1 METKRHEKLEGYL
14 KASPRLDRL
23 YRATRER
30 FEAQRMI
37 AHNWDHIYRDIINAI
52 WIGEAEKADMDIV
65 LPATILH
72 DIGFLYDP
80 DFRKHHL
87 VGYAHCGDF
96 LDEWPVPAAQTIAR
110 CIRAHKGSTP
120 GFEIVPATLEEQV
133 VCDADGIDKTG
144 YTGVLQGIKA
154 FVEFTENGLE
164 AYRRLYKMAEY
175 FANTREVN
183 FYTATARAIAAGRGG
198 DLRATFCRRALEE
211 LTAYRY

>member
-14 KASPRLDRL
+14 EASPRLDRL
-23 YRATRER
+23 YQATRER

-52 WIGEAEKADMDIV
+52 WIGEAEDADMNIV

-80 DFRKHHL
+80 DFRRHHL
-87 VGYAHCGDF
+87 VGHDHCGEF
-96 LDEWPVPAAQTIAR
+96 LGEWPAPEVRAIAG
-110 CIRAHKGSTP
+110 CIRAHKGGTP
-120 GFEIVPATLEEQV
+120 GFDFRPTTLEEQV
-133 VCDADGIDKTG
+133 VCDADNVDKTG
-144 YTGVLQGIKA
+144 YVGVFQGIKA

-164 AYRRLYKMAEY
+164 AYRRLHQMAEY
-175 FANTREVN
+175 FARTPEVD
-183 FYTATARAIAAGRGG
+183 FFTATARKIAAERGG